1 MDSDTGSTMMR
12 VRRHKPSNLLALMA
26 VAGLCAVVGGMG
38 GSSAEE
44 PLREAGVQTETAAI
58 GTDRFF
64 VQLASLRTEQRAR
77 EELAQ
82 LRSDYQRD
90 LRAYNFTVQRAD
102 LGAKGVFYRVLVGP
116 YLSRFVASG
125 YCSEI
130 RSVGGDCMVLR
141 RKDDTGP

>member
-1 MDSDTGSTMMR
+1 MR
-12 VRRHKPSNLLALMA
+12 ERRHKLSDLIALLA
-26 VAGLCAVVGGMG
+26 VACLCAVVGGLG
-38 GSSAEE
+38 AASAEE
-44 PLREAGVQTETAAI
+44 RVREVSAQTETAAI

-64 VQLASLRTEQRAR
+64 VQLASLRTEQRAH

-90 LRAYNFTVQRAD
+90 LKDYDFTVQRAD

-141 RKDDTGP
+141 RKNDAGP